1 MEVRRC
7 TIAELAAM
15 PNLEAVLAEYA
26 AEAALAELGPPCVQV
41 ETYRALEAT
50 GLFHPIGAF
59 ENGQLAGFIL
69 PIVIVLPHYGAMAA
83 TVESFFVLKAE
94 RHKGVGARLLVEAE
108 RLARELGAKAL
119 LISAPIEGI
128 LARVLDLRSKYRASN
143 TVFVRALA

>member
-15 PNLEAVLAEYA
+15 PNLEAVFAEYA

-59 ENGQLAGFIL
+59 EGGQLAGFIL
-69 PIVIVLPHYGAMAA
+69 PIVVVLPHYGAMAA
-83 TVESFFVLKAE
+83 TVESFFVPKAE
-94 RHKGVGARLLVEAE
+94 RHKGVGARLLAEAE
-108 RLARELGAKAL
+108 RLAKELGARAL
-119 LISAPIEGI
+119 LLSAPIDGV
-128 LARVLDLRSKYRASN
+128 LARVLNLRSKYRATN